1 MITYLLNLLLPLDTS
16 GLLMVI
22 LVLPNLAPVVSVP
35 EAVII
40 NDKVVILSSV
50 LQPLVLG
57 SVDVLENG
65 FLLVDLKF

>member
-1 MITYLLNLLLPLDTS
+1 MITYLLNLFLPLDTS

-22 LVLPNLAPVVSVP
+22 LVLPYLTPIVSVP

-50 LQPLVLG
+50 LPPLVLG
-57 SVDVLENG
+57 CVDILENG